1 MRQWIT
7 WSLIS
12 LLLLPLFVGATAAFV
27 FVDPAAKIQRLVIMA
42 NQLTQTTNQ
51 VTQITNMVNQ
61 LTQLTDQFQHIKAA
75 TMGQIQALTQPFT
88 QLASQGTGLVSDAMS
103 WKSQFSG
110 VPGDLANAVTTMGN
124 SGTSLTST
132 WSGWLQQADTV
143 SESDIVDLYT
153 DQPPALSQA
162 AAEGWRENRQRA
174 DKKLVM
180 NNAVADAAAELTKA
194 LKEAKVSLEGL
205 QNQSNVS
212 DTALAQAELAGSV
225 TQGNIAIALAQLQAY
240 QAAKE
245 AAEAYEKEERRR
257 KHLDAWVTA
266 QRTARQNLQARITAV
281 EAKKDDM
288 RQGLLLKVHP
298 FYGYSYGEQTPTT
311 TTQ

>member
-1 MRQWIT
+1 MRKT
-7 WSLIS
+7 LATALIVI
-12 LLLLPLFVGATAAFV
+12 LLTPLFTGAAWALL
-27 FVDPAAKIQRLVIMA
+27 DPSGPIQRAMIIA
-42 NQLTQTTNQ
+42 NQITQISNQ
-51 VTQITNMVNQ
+51 VLQ
-61 LTQLTDQFQHIKAA
+61 LAEMTKTVTELKDQLQHMKDA
-75 TMGQIQALTQPFT
+75 TLGQIQALTQPFT

-103 WKSQFSG
+103 WKNQFSG
-110 VPGDLANAVTTMGN
+110 VPADLANAVSDMGN
-124 SGTSLTST
+124 SGTSLTTT

-143 SESDIVDLYT
+143 SESDIVDLYA
-153 DQPPALSQA
+153 DQPPELSQR
-162 AAEGWRENRQRA
+162 AAEGWRKTRERT
-174 DKKLVM
+174 DKRIVLDHSIS
-180 NNAVADAAAELTKA
+180 DAAAELTKA

-212 DTALAQAELAGSV
+212 DTALAQAKLAGSV

-245 AAEAYEKEERRR
+245 AAESYEKEVRRR
-257 KHLDAWVTA
+257 ERLDAWVTS
-266 QRTARQNLQARITAV
+266 QRQARQNLQARITAV

>member
-1 MRQWIT
+1 MRKT
-7 WSLIS
+7 LATALIVI
-12 LLLLPLFVGATAAFV
+12 LLTPLFTGAAWALL
-27 FVDPAAKIQRLVIMA
+27 DPSGPIQRAMIIA
-42 NQLTQTTNQ
+42 NQITQISNQ
-51 VTQITNMVNQ
+51 VLQ
-61 LTQLTDQFQHIKAA
+61 LAEMTKTVTELKDQLQHMKDA
-75 TMGQIQALTQPFT
+75 TLGQIQALTQPFT
-88 QLASQGTGLVSDAMS
+88 QLSSQGTGLVSDAMS
-103 WKSQFSG
+103 WKNQFSG
-110 VPGDLANAVTTMGN
+110 VPADLANAVSDMGN
-124 SGTSLTST
+124 SGTSLTTT

-143 SESDIVDLYT
+143 SESDIVDLYA
-153 DQPPALSQA
+153 DQPPELSQR
-162 AAEGWRENRQRA
+162 AAEGWRKTRERT
-174 DKKLVM
+174 DKRIVLDHSIS
-180 NNAVADAAAELTKA
+180 DAAAELTKA

-245 AAEAYEKEERRR
+245 AAESYEKEVRRR
-257 KHLDAWVTA
+257 ERLDAWVTS
-266 QRTARQNLQARITAV
+266 QRQARQNLQARITAV